1 MKAFLIFEDDPDV
14 PGGVEIKVLRVATN
28 GEASLDA
35 STPANNLCMT
45 VEAMLA
51 HVLAELR
58 SSNDTAAAGAVDAC
72 WH

>member
-1 MKAFLIFEDDPDV
+1 MKAFLIFEDDPSV

-35 STPANNLCMT
+35 STPANNLCMA
-45 VEAMLA
+45 VETMLGQ
-51 HVLAELR
+51 LLTELR
-58 SSNDTAAAGAVDAC
+58 SLTDTASAVDSC